1 MLAYLD
7 AIIVIVK
14 VVALL
19 IIETSLINQKRF
31 NHFSVNFQ
39 LIQNNTDTN
48 IM

>member
-39 LIQNNTDTN
+39 LIENNTDTSL
-48 IM
+48 I